1 MIIGVIEKTRPL
13 RVGVVTSMARVLC
26 PTIYDRQLKQYPRPV
41 VEFLKT
47 QGKTGLVGLEVGV
60 AFGIH
65 ALNILEKL
73 PIKKLYL
80 VDPYIEYEDNVKQE
94 KVVITEY
101 NKGKAHAKNLLQKYK
116 DTMHLRK
123 NWGNIDI
130 YAVIEHILK
139 LLEYGQAYASKD
151 VTDIEYWDKQFE
163 KTTSDASKNAVEELE
178 LKKASD

>member
-1 MIIGVIEKTRPL
+1 MELHYLSYLGFWRPQK
-13 RVGVVTSMARVLC
+13 
-26 PTIYDRQLKQYPRPV
+26 YRQY
-41 VEFLKT
+41 T
-47 QGKTGLVGLEVGV
+47 QKE
-60 AFGIH
+60 
-65 ALNILEKL
+65 
-73 PIKKLYL
+73 
-80 VDPYIEYEDNVKQE
+80 
-94 KVVITEY
+94 
-101 NKGKAHAKNLLQKYK
+101 LLQKYK